1 MLNCIAVNLSDL
13 QRQNLK
19 NVQPN
24 IGFFHLVKCNTGML
38 HTLKRLISSRYEVR
52 IFLWLRLYAQHKN
65 NSNQQYRI

>member
-1 MLNCIAVNLSDL
+1 MLSYIPVNLRVL
-13 QRQNLK
+13 QRK
-19 NVQPN
+19 NRKNFQPSN
-24 IGFFHLVKCNTGML
+24 GFFHYAKCNTGML